1 MSRKQPINISIRGNI
16 EVEPGGIYLSE
27 VVPSGNGAV
36 IKFFKRF
43 EGKDVIVLVVD
54 KMKSQKNK
62 KGKLTKEDLMDLA
75 DYTEDAYLYSEKE
88 KKAVGY

>member
-1 MSRKQPINISIRGNI
+1 MSRKQPINISIKGNI

-54 KMKSQKNK
+54 KMIRQKDK
-62 KGKLTKEDLMDLA
+62 KEKWTKEDLMDLV

-88 KKAVGY
+88 KKQ

>member
-1 MSRKQPINISIRGNI
+1 MSRKQPININIKGSIEI
-16 EVEPGGIYLSE
+16 EPGGIYLSE

-54 KMKSQKNK
+54 KMKKQKNK
-62 KGKLTKEDLMDLA
+62 KEKLTKKDLRDLA
-75 DYTEDAYLYSEKE
+75 DWTELDYYNPSLTSKN
-88 KKAVGY
+88 KKV

>member
-1 MSRKQPINISIRGNI
+1 MSRKQPISINIKGSI

-36 IKFFKRF
+36 IKSFKRF
-43 EGKDVIVLVVD
+43 EGKEVIVLVVD

-62 KGKLTKEDLMDLA
+62 KEKLAKEDLMDLV

-88 KKAVGY
+88 KKQ